1 MSRISTCLWFEKEAE
16 AAARLYTS
24 VVPNSRVT
32 RIGRAPANYPGG
44 AEGDVLTV
52 DFELDGVGFMGL
64 NGGKQE
70 SYGNAASIM
79 VACDTQAEIDRLW
92 QALVADGGQ
101 EIQCGWLRDR
111 WGVPWQVF
119 PRRMTEVIAGPDR
132 AAARRVFEAMTP
144 MVKIDLAAIERAAAG
159 R

>member
-1 MSRISTCLWFEKEAE
+1 MSRISTCLWFEKDAE

-24 VVPNSRVT
+24 VVPGSRIT
-32 RIGRAPANYPGG
+32 RVGRAPSAYPGG

-52 DFELDGVGFMGL
+52 EFELDGVGFMGL
-64 NGGKQE
+64 NGGVQE
-70 SYGNAASIM
+70 NYGNAASVM
-79 VACDTQAEIDRLW
+79 VACDSQEEIDRVW
-92 QALVADGGQ
+92 TALTAEGGQ

-119 PRRMTEVIAGPDR
+119 PRRMTEVIAGSDR
-132 AAARRVFEAMTP
+132 DAARRVFESMMT

-159 R
+159 